1 MQKHLVNQKFTIND
15 REEERKMREILKDKR
30 GDSTPVILVL
40 VLALLFLFCAM
51 SEFFRLLIITQGVRD
66 GLQQAVISVAISN
79 YDETYRGVR
88 EGYSGGY
95 RLLGE
100 QWVEDM
106 DYGDVYYY
114 LDNLLGTKRNGNYH
128 VKEQEKGYEYR
139 LSDLHVEIKN
149 TELAPE
155 NTFENFEADVRLTI
169 EIPLSFGWEMVPPLM
184 MELRTWATYMPKF

>member
-79 YDETYRGVR
+79 YDETYR
-88 EGYSGGY
+88 
-95 RLLGE
+95 
-100 QWVEDM
+100 
-106 DYGDVYYY
+106 
-114 LDNLLGTKRNGNYH
+114 
-128 VKEQEKGYEYR
+128 
-139 LSDLHVEIKN
+139 
-149 TELAPE
+149 
-155 NTFENFEADVRLTI
+155 
-169 EIPLSFGWEMVPPLM
+169 
-184 MELRTWATYMPKF
+184 

>member
-155 NTFENFEADVRLTI
+155 NTFENFEADVRFTI
-169 EIPLSFGWEMVPPLM
+169 EIPLSFGWEMVLPLM
-184 MELRTWATYMPKF
+184 MELRTRATYMPKF